1 MDWKTLIAELLASGM
16 TQQAIGTEI
25 GLSQGAISH
34 LVNGRTASVD
44 WETGEK
50 LIRLHGQRTSCAGSA
65 TAA

>member
-16 TQQAIGTEI
+16 TQQAIGAEV

-34 LVNGRTASVD
+34 LVNGRTASVG

-50 LIRLHGQRTSCAGSA
+50 LIRLHVQRISCAGSPT
-65 TAA
+65 TA